1 MTTTEIRDHRSDEHQ
16 ELRGRTVDRFCTEES
31 SWSVVLETTGWRR
44 SDQSENNGDAMW
56 TRRTPTGHATAY
68 TYADHGQQWVKFDGN
83 PPRPLEIDTPY
94 SPLEALAA
102 MAYKSDQ
109 EAALDYL
116 IDNALVSP
124 DAARG
129 NISGPRIIAATDD
142 GVALLLARDYSD
154 KVMNVTGV
162 GWHAFVG
169 GRWIR
174 DDNKAKNFVRHLI
187 RGLDSDPK
195 WSQWVKRSGLRA
207 ATIDSALRL
216 AQTDE
221 RLQVDPDSLDASA
234 TIVNTPTGAIDCRTG
249 ELLGSNPA
257 LRLTKCTPVP
267 VALEETAPRFESFL
281 WQTFG
286 GDAELIRY
294 VQLLLG
300 LSALGLASER
310 LFLIAHG
317 ETATGKSTLTNLA
330 KRVLGESPSGYA
342 VRAPLSLFTSSKFEK
357 HSSDTFALDGARMV
371 IASEAGKHAAFDE
384 AALKALTGNDSISTR
399 ALYQERRETQPTFT
413 IWLTTNHIPS
423 IDPDDGAAWAR
434 IRVIPFKHG
443 VQKDEVNSSL
453 GEQLYEEEGPQILG
467 WMVDGARAYL
477 RDGLGST
484 PAAVRDATSR
494 YRSIQ
499 DPLRQFIAATCEF
512 GDGYFLENRD
522 RNEAY
527 RLFRAD
533 SGDEVDEM
541 ELPSTRQLLPKF
553 GDRVQ
558 IGKNKSGVRGL
569 RGVRLNDEW
578 DGRLGESA
586 DAG

>member
-16 ELRGRTVDRFCTEES
+16 ESRRRAVDQFCAEES
-31 SWSVVLETTGWRR
+31 SWSVVLQPIGWRR
-44 SDQSENNGDAMW
+44 SGQSDHGEARWARQTAMGS
-56 TRRTPTGHATAY
+56 TTAR
-68 TYADHGQQWVKFDGN
+68 TYADQGQQWVKFDGN
-83 PPRPLEIDTPY
+83 PPRTLEIDTPY

-102 MAYKSDQ
+102 VAYGSDE
-109 EAALDYL
+109 EAALNYL
-116 IDNALVSP
+116 LENALVSP
-124 DAARG
+124 GATRG
-129 NISGPRIIAATDD
+129 NNSDPRIIAATDD

-154 KVMNVTGV
+154 KVMYVTGV
-162 GWHAFVG
+162 GWHAFVA

-174 DDNKAKNFVRHLI
+174 DDSAAKGFVRDLI
-187 RGLDSDPK
+187 RGLCTDPK

-221 RLQVDPDSLDASA
+221 RLRVEPDSLDAVA

-267 VALEETAPRFESFL
+267 IALGAPAPRFEAFL
-281 WQTFG
+281 TQTFG
-286 GDAELIRY
+286 GDADLICY
-294 VQLLLG
+294 VQRLLG
-300 LSALGLASER
+300 ISALGLASER

-330 KRVLGESPSGYA
+330 MRVLGSSPSGYA
-342 VRAPLSLFTSSKFEK
+342 VRAPLSLFTSSRLEK
-357 HSSDTFALDGARMV
+357 HSSDTFALHGARMV
-371 IASEAGKHAAFDE
+371 VASEAGKHAAFDE
-384 AALKALTGNDSISTR
+384 AALKALTGNDSLSTR

-423 IDPDDGAAWAR
+423 IDPDDAAAWAR
-434 IRVIPFKHG
+434 IRVIPFNHG
-443 VQKDEVNSSL
+443 VQGDEVNSSL
-453 GEQLYEEEGPQILG
+453 GEQLFQEEGPQILG
-467 WMVDGARAYL
+467 WMIEGAVAYL

-484 PAAVRDATSR
+484 PAAVTDATSR
-494 YRSIQ
+494 YRFIQ

-522 RNEAY
+522 RDEAY
-527 RLFRAD
+527 SLFRAD
-533 SGDEVDEM
+533 SGDDVDEM
-541 ELPSTRQLLPKF
+541 ELPTTRQLLPKF
-553 GDRVQ
+553 GNRVQ
-558 IGKNKSGVRGL
+558 IDKSRRGKRGL

-578 DGRLGESA
+578 DGRMGESA
-586 DAG
+586 DVG

>member
-1 MTTTEIRDHRSDEHQ
+1 M
-16 ELRGRTVDRFCTEES
+16 
-31 SWSVVLETTGWRR
+31 
-44 SDQSENNGDAMW
+44 
-56 TRRTPTGHATAY
+56 GHATAY

-83 PPRPLEIDTPY
+83 PPRTLEIDTPY
-94 SPLEALAA
+94 SPLAALAA
-102 MAYKSDQ
+102 MAYGSDE
-109 EAALDYL
+109 EAALNYL
-116 IDNALVSP
+116 LENALVSP
-124 DAARG
+124 GATRG
-129 NISGPRIIAATDD
+129 NNSGPRIIAATDD

-154 KVMNVTGV
+154 KVMYVTGV
-162 GWHAFVG
+162 GWHAFVA
-169 GRWIR
+169 GRWTR
-174 DDNKAKNFVRHLI
+174 DDSAAKGFVRDLI
-187 RGLDSDPK
+187 RGLCTDPK

-221 RLQVDPDSLDASA
+221 RLRVEPDSLDAAA

-267 VALEETAPRFESFL
+267 IALAATAPRFDAFL
-281 WQTFG
+281 SQTFG
-286 GDAELIRY
+286 GDADLIRY
-294 VQLLLG
+294 VQRLLG
-300 LSALGLASER
+300 MSALGLASER

-330 KRVLGESPSGYA
+330 MRVLGSSPSGYA
-342 VRAPLSLFTSSKFEK
+342 VRAPLSLFTSSRLEK
-357 HSSDTFALDGARMV
+357 HSSDTFALHGARMV
-371 IASEAGKHAAFDE
+371 VASEAGKHAAFDE

-423 IDPDDGAAWAR
+423 IDPDDAAAWAR

-443 VQKDEVNSSL
+443 VQEDEVNSSL
-453 GEQLYEEEGPQILG
+453 GEQLFHEEGSQILG
-467 WMVDGARAYL
+467 WIIEGAAAYL

-484 PAAVRDATSR
+484 PAPVTDATSR
-494 YRSIQ
+494 YRFIQ

-512 GDGYFLENRD
+512 GDGYFLENCDRD
-522 RNEAY
+522 EAY
-527 RLFRAD
+527 SLFRAD
-533 SGDEVDEM
+533 AGDEVDDL

-553 GDRVQ
+553 GNRVQ